1 MKISPKIQNQLSQFE
16 QVRQQ
21 LQLLT
26 TQRIQVESQ
35 IRELDSA
42 ITELGKDS
50 KKKKD
55 VYKRVGSLLV
65 KVDDVP
71 GLKKDLSEQKETYDI
86 RLQTLER
93 QEKQLK
99 ERYSELQQEISK
111 AVQGLED

>member
-35 IRELDSA
+35 VRELDNA
-42 ITELGKDS
+42 LTELKEVTKDS
-50 KKKKD
+50 T
-55 VYKRVGSLLV
+55 VYKKVGSLLI
-65 KVDDVP
+65 KVDN
-71 GLKKDLSEQKETYDI
+71 KKDLQKNLKEQKETFEL
-86 RLQTLER
+86 RMKTMER

-99 ERYSELQQEISK
+99 ERYTELQKEISK
-111 AVQGLED
+111 AVQKSE